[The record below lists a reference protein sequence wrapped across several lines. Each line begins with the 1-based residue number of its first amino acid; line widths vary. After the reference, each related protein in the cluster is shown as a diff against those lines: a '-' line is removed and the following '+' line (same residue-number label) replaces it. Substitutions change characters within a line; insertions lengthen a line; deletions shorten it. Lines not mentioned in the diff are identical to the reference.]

1 MKAVWMDHSSLFLSQ
16 YGGALRP
23 AGVRPGPLCAGVGM
37 AFTIL
42 RRAAKNVAK
51 LVAKKFLRCDLD
63 GRVNLTTAGLAEWI
77 NFFLDIC
84 ADQVGFMTR
93 MLELDGMK
101 RRMEALIT
109 FRAMQ
114 DKDIRPEAILPLHHV
129 FAAGPVTRREF
140 IQMIGLGDRTARSL
154 MRACCAQACS
164 KAARM
169 PVPCASACHWTR
181 CSSCSRNSI
190 RKRRPNSSDV
200 AWSFQTKC
208 SSAHGAPYSAQ
219 RIEIR
224 YAVSAGQA

>member
-1 MKAVWMDHSSLFLSQ
+1 
-16 YGGALRP
+16 
-23 AGVRPGPLCAGVGM
+23 M

-140 IQMIGLGDRTARSL
+140 IQMTGLGDRTARSL
-154 MRACCAQACS
+154 MSRLLRTGLLESGSNAGPVRFGLPLGSLQFLFPELYPE
-164 KAARM
+164 AA
-169 PVPCASACHWTR
+169 
-181 CSSCSRNSI
+181 
-190 RKRRPNSSDV
+190 
-200 AWSFQTKC
+200 TKL
-208 SSAHGAPYSAQ
+208 
-219 RIEIR
+219 E
-224 YAVSAGQA
+224 